1 MAVSDT
7 QMLANIALERA
18 VIRHAFPGNDVSAAL
33 AETVWATLS
42 DKLLYFP
49 ESLAVWAYAQRLQ
62 EESSSFPSWGE
73 IISAQVLLPYA
84 DYLRHAAVASF
95 VSIEQVTRACRTLRD
110 LSQRRMMQNQ
120 ATRLSQ
126 AACDM
131 SLPLSTVLDTAADVA
146 NVAVSEGSS
155 DGTDRFVFDGKHN
168 TGVQELTK
176 WLIDPKRVPSVLRT
190 GLTDFDEACGG
201 FPDTGVVLLG
211 ATTSSGKSVMAKQIG
226 LNMVRSYMGMR
237 VSMVTLEM
245 SREQE
250 FTRTMSNLAEI
261 DGQHLARNNLTD
273 DERAYLEQVALEFA
287 NECGKNNSAID
298 VWSPDEDDVGIDAC
312 LRHFKATGAR
322 VGMIDYTG
330 LLAGEAGAETQ
341 AISLSMIVRKA
352 KVFSKRT
359 NKLIVLLVQVDDKSH
374 ALRYAQAMRE
384 HADVLAVWFPNE
396 AEKLLGQWMVYI
408 KKNRHS
414 VIGKFPTTWD
424 MKYSKVVA
432 SGKYRPGDVSE
443 ELLAGGES
451 DAAEDEDSKKSSSA
465 RAARVSNAG
474 AYSGAKGAK

>member
-1 MAVSDT
+1 
-7 QMLANIALERA
+7 
-18 VIRHAFPGNDVSAAL
+18 
-33 AETVWATLS
+33 
-42 DKLLYFP
+42 
-49 ESLAVWAYAQRLQ
+49 
-62 EESSSFPSWGE
+62 
-73 IISAQVLLPYA
+73 
-84 DYLRHAAVASF
+84 
-95 VSIEQVTRACRTLRD
+95 
-110 LSQRRMMQNQ
+110 
-120 ATRLSQ
+120 
-126 AACDM
+126 
-131 SLPLSTVLDTAADVA
+131 
-146 NVAVSEGSS
+146 
-155 DGTDRFVFDGKHN
+155 
-168 TGVQELTK
+168 
-176 WLIDPKRVPSVLRT
+176 
-190 GLTDFDEACGG
+190 LTDFDEACGG

-261 DGQHLARNNLTD
+261 DGQQLARNNLTD

>member
-211 ATTSSGKSVMAKQIG
+211 ATTSSGKSVMAKQVG

-237 VSMVTLEM
+237 VSMVTLFARMVHGTLAPAME
-245 SREQE
+245 RY
-250 FTRTMSNLAEI
+250 TRQVTLAWSIFFGTMALESTALFFAAPVKVWSGFANFLTAPYKIFLVPSFQVSNLA
-261 DGQHLARNNLTD
+261 
-273 DERAYLEQVALEFA
+273 
-287 NECGKNNSAID
+287 
-298 VWSPDEDDVGIDAC
+298 
-312 LRHFKATGAR
+312 FK
-322 VGMIDYTG
+322 
-330 LLAGEAGAETQ
+330 L
-341 AISLSMIVRKA
+341 K
-352 KVFSKRT
+352 
-359 NKLIVLLVQVDDKSH
+359 
-374 ALRYAQAMRE
+374 
-384 HADVLAVWFPNE
+384 
-396 AEKLLGQWMVYI
+396 
-408 KKNRHS
+408 
-414 VIGKFPTTWD
+414 
-424 MKYSKVVA
+424 
-432 SGKYRPGDVSE
+432 
-443 ELLAGGES
+443 
-451 DAAEDEDSKKSSSA
+451 
-465 RAARVSNAG
+465 
-474 AYSGAKGAK
+474 